1 MVEAGRRG
9 LGRGL
14 SALLGD
20 LDPPAAPQTGGDTIQ
35 APQQAAI
42 ELLRRNPDQPR
53 RIFAEAELAELTE
66 SVRERG
72 VLQPILVRPA
82 PGAVGEFQI
91 VAGERRWRAAQRAGL
106 HAVPILVRT
115 LDDVEVA
122 EIGIIENVQRT
133 DLNVLEEAQGYKLLL
148 DRFGR
153 TQEAIAKTVGK
164 SRSHVA
170 NALRLLNLPAAVRE
184 HLEAGRLTA
193 GHARAIAAAVDPE
206 RLARIIVDRDL
217 TVRQAEA
224 LSRKSESRDTG
235 EDQGGPSKPRAIAPA
250 HTKDAD
256 TQALEQDLSEA
267 LGLSVEIADRGGAG
281 EVRVR
286 LHDPGA
292 ARQPLPA
299 AWRRLSRQ
307 AVRRYA
313 RTNRSATS
321 AARAVS

>member
-14 SALLGD
+14 SALLGET
-20 LDPPAAPQTGGDTIQ
+20 DPPADPQVEAAASGSQQ
-35 APQQAAI
+35 APV

-53 RIFAEAELAELTE
+53 RIFAEAELVELTD

-82 PGAVGEFQI
+82 PGAPGEFQI

-106 HAVPILVRT
+106 HTVPILLRT

-148 DRFGR
+148 ERFGH
-153 TQEAIAKTVGK
+153 TQEAIARTVGK

-170 NALRLLNLPAAVRE
+170 NALRLLNLPSAVRE

-193 GHARAIAAAVDPE
+193 GHARAIAASADPE
-206 RLARIIVDRDL
+206 RLASIIVDGDL

-224 LSRKSESRDTG
+224 LSRKTEPTVG
-235 EDQGGPSKPRAIAPA
+235 TPSKLRSAPA
-250 HTKDAD
+250 AKDTD
-256 TQALEQDLSEA
+256 TQVLEQDLSEA
-267 LGLSVEIADRGGAG
+267 LGLTVEIRDRNGAG

-286 LHDPGA
+286 YATLEQLDA
-292 ARQPLPA
+292 LCQ
-299 AWRRLSRQ
+299 RLS
-307 AVRRYA
+307 A
-313 RTNRSATS
+313 S
-321 AARAVS
+321 

>member
-14 SALLGD
+14 SALLGEV
-20 LDPPAAPQTGGDTIQ
+20 DPPAAIPDGAETSQSSQ
-35 APQQAAI
+35 SAPI

-53 RIFAEAELAELTE
+53 RSFGEAELAELTD

-82 PGAVGEFQI
+82 PGAPGEFQI

-106 HAVPILVRT
+106 HTVPILVRT
-115 LDDVEVA
+115 LDDIEVA

-133 DLNVLEEAQGYKLLL
+133 DLNALEEAQGYKLLL

-170 NALRLLNLPAAVRE
+170 NALRLLNLPASVRE
-184 HLEAGRLTA
+184 HLEAGRLSA
-193 GHARAIAAAVDPE
+193 GHARAIAAAPDPE
-206 RLARIIVDRDL
+206 RLARIIVDGDL
-217 TVRQAEA
+217 SVRQAEA
-224 LSRKSESRDTG
+224 LSR
-235 EDQGGPSKPRAIAPA
+235 QGDGGSPAPRARVAA
-250 HTKDAD
+250 SAATKDAD

-267 LGLSVEIADRGGAG
+267 LGLSVQIADRGGAG

-286 LHDPGA
+286 YATLEQLDSLC
-292 ARQPLPA
+292 Q
-299 AWRRLSRQ
+299 RLSG
-307 AVRRYA
+307 
-313 RTNRSATS
+313 S
-321 AARAVS
+321 